1 MKSPAD
7 HPDFTAMAIGEHIDG
22 TPPQAV
28 LDALH
33 QNPAARRE
41 ADAIRST
48 AQRLSS
54 TLGSSGS
61 HSLDSA
67 ARLAILNADPAA
79 VRARFAA
86 ESSPQSASTPA
97 NTRPRPRHDRYS
109 WVVPTAAA
117 AAVVIAGWFFLNNT
131 RIRQRS
137 NNPSAQD
144 ENPEPTGFVRATP
157 PDKSTQPQRR
167 DIPRHTPGAVTAEIV
182 ADPAIPAPGSSSQ
195 LPVMPAPAVA
205 NEDPPRSPM
214 PQLPKSVTP
223 PASPSS
229 LFAAPERNP

>member
-7 HPDFTAMAIGEHIDG
+7 HPVFTAMALGEHIDG

-54 TLGSSGS
+54 ALGASGS
-61 HSLDSA
+61 ANLDPA

-86 ESSPQSASTPA
+86 ESSPQPATTPASTPA
-97 NTRPRPRHDRYS
+97 TTRPRPRHDRYS

-157 PDKSTQPQRR
+157 PDKSPVQPSLS
-167 DIPRHTPGAVTAEIV
+167 HTPPPP
-182 ADPAIPAPGSSSQ
+182 PAT
-195 LPVMPAPAVA
+195 
-205 NEDPPRSPM
+205 
-214 PQLPKSVTP
+214 TP
-223 PASPSS
+223 PTNSPPLVRVGIRVRVRDSVKVTLLNSS
-229 LFAAPERNP
+229 FRVKIGGLS

>member
-54 TLGSSGS
+54 ALGSSGS

-79 VRARFAA
+79 VRARFAT
-86 ESSPQSASTPA
+86 ESSTQPASSPA
-97 NTRPRPRHDRYS
+97 TTRPRPRHDRYS

-137 NNPSAQD
+137 GNPSAQD

-157 PDKSTQPQRR
+157 PDKSSPPQRR
-167 DIPRHTPGAVTAEIV
+167 NIPRHTPGAVTTEIV

-205 NEDPPRSPM
+205 NEDPARSPM
-214 PQLPKSVTP
+214 PQLPKSATP
-223 PASPSS
+223 PANPSS

>member
-54 TLGSSGS
+54 ALGSSGS

-86 ESSPQSASTPA
+86 ESSPQPASSPA
-97 NTRPRPRHDRYS
+97 TTRPRPRHDRYS

-137 NNPSAQD
+137 GNPSAQD

-157 PDKSTQPQRR
+157 PDKSSPPQRR
-167 DIPRHTPGAVTAEIV
+167 NIPRHTPGAVTTEIV

-205 NEDPPRSPM
+205 NEDPARSPM
-214 PQLPKSVTP
+214 PQLPKSATP
-223 PASPSS
+223 PANPSS

>member
-1 MKSPAD
+1 MTSPAD

-28 LDALH
+28 LAALH

-54 TLGSSGS
+54 ALGSSGS

-86 ESSPQSASTPA
+86 ESSPQPASSPA
-97 NTRPRPRHDRYS
+97 TTRPRPRHDRYS

-157 PDKSTQPQRR
+157 PDKSSPTQRR
-167 DIPRHTPGAVTAEIV
+167 NIPRHTPGAVTTEIV

-205 NEDPPRSPM
+205 NEDPARSPM
-214 PQLPKSVTP
+214 PQLPKSATP
-223 PASPSS
+223 PANPSS
-229 LFAAPERNP
+229 LFAAPERQP

>member
-7 HPDFTAMAIGEHIDG
+7 HPDFTAMALGEHIDG

-54 TLGSSGS
+54 ALGSSGS

-86 ESSPQSASTPA
+86 AIERFRSAFRTEPRLPA
-97 NTRPRPRHDRYS
+97 FS
-109 WVVPTAAA
+109 AA
-117 AAVVIAGWFFLNNT
+117 
-131 RIRQRS
+131 S
-137 NNPSAQD
+137 
-144 ENPEPTGFVRATP
+144 
-157 PDKSTQPQRR
+157 
-167 DIPRHTPGAVTAEIV
+167 
-182 ADPAIPAPGSSSQ
+182 
-195 LPVMPAPAVA
+195 
-205 NEDPPRSPM
+205 
-214 PQLPKSVTP
+214 
-223 PASPSS
+223 
-229 LFAAPERNP
+229 